1 LNSKAAEGGVIEHS
15 PSLDVITIPVD
26 TRVLRYS
33 AALSYN
39 CSSKSVPENESEAVE
54 LTVLGEEEE
63 EEDPAAA
70 ASP

>member
-1 LNSKAAEGGVIEHS
+1 MIM
-15 PSLDVITIPVD
+15 IPVD

-39 CSSKSVPENESEAVE
+39 CSSESVPENESEAVE

-63 EEDPAAA
+63 EEEDPAAA
-70 ASP
+70 AAASP

>member
-1 LNSKAAEGGVIEHS
+1 MIM
-15 PSLDVITIPVD
+15 IPVD

-39 CSSKSVPENESEAVE
+39 CSSESVPENESEAVD

-63 EEDPAAA
+63 EPAAAAAA

>member
-1 LNSKAAEGGVIEHS
+1 MIM
-15 PSLDVITIPVD
+15 IPVD

-39 CSSKSVPENESEAVE
+39 CSSESVPENESESVE

-63 EEDPAAA
+63 EDPAAA
-70 ASP
+70 AVAAASP